1 MHKSIRI
8 RTTPNSED
16 KYVQIKLTQTFDFL
30 EILSLKLTQAEVYRK
45 FAADY
50 GVIVGRVIA
59 NRGFGVPNA
68 KVSIFIPLD
77 DEETD
82 SELIGRYPFKS
93 PLDLDNNG
101 VRYNLL
107 EDTNQGNCHK
117 SVGTFPNKRKM
128 LDNGVWLEIYDKYYK
143 FTTVTNQAG
152 DYMIYGVPTGNQR
165 IHMDVDVSNIG
176 FVSLKPYELI
186 NQGYSPNLFE
196 SNTTFK
202 GGTDLDTLVQ
212 IQKRDYTVNVLPFWG
227 DLVENEIGINRVD
240 FNLGVDITPTSL
252 FFGSIFTHSKD
263 EAIHKLCV
271 PRAFVGANCGFQ
283 TGVGS
288 LEIIRRINTI
298 SNEVELIQSNSTKID
313 EYGNWAVTVPMNL
326 DTVITDEFGNLIPSE
341 DPNVGVPT
349 RARCRFR
356 MAIDEFKFGFAQRT
370 AHYLVPNLYNRY
382 SFGSNTIDDDMVDLR
397 WKKIYTVT
405 NYVPRYQVDDPI
417 SVLAGYDDSPFHTG
431 IKFIGTCE
439 GKTPFPFNR
448 VDANLNPLYS
458 VLCVI
463 ITAVGAIIEMINTI
477 LRVIIFEVVLVFVCF
492 LQHIFEPEKRGS
504 CRCRSCVNLSS
515 GLDEGSTDLIAP
527 PDWSFPEDRYYCAAC
542 YQYGES
548 DAFALKITPYEMVGS
563 VTQDP
568 LGGINVTGQFVVH
581 NNIDYTVSNGFGA
594 DFIVDIAAGLVTS
607 LQSTFGGEQFMAG
620 DVITIPMAEF
630 IGAAQDLIITV
641 NSVDLQTSVEIDG
654 NSIDCSGFTYD
665 VCEDL
670 CYQCQVSII
679 PLDCNGVEY
688 NDGNDWADCVK
699 EQLAEDLG
707 VIVYEFYNDW
717 VIGSLYCP
725 MFEYTRST
733 SIENF
738 CDYDCRPPFDVA
750 DPNDIHR
757 DNLCTLSRIVDKR
770 LFNGGNYDVKGLYS
784 NLLNPDGSGIIAET
798 SGFLYYSARNDIGT
812 NPIGIV
818 SDLGVLNI
826 SGDGKEN
833 LMFATNVI
841 ELGSSLTCDLDG
853 EPYLVNNLVSSSYQK
868 ENGVKTLYDVTN
880 CDVDIFAPNSVNIE
894 GIVLLSQVGVEVLV
908 AETEDNSP
916 SPTIGASDGL
926 TYTIVGDRTQFPD
939 YGSNS
944 HAVLIINRNDTILRR
959 HLCENFPYF
968 NTIGSYSKT
977 FHPIFT
983 PLTGT
988 ISTSDG
994 INIVGSLIPST
1005 NFVVDFPIISIGFFG
1020 HIIIDGQARKVID
1033 VTSATTL
1040 EVDNGTP
1047 FVPFF
1052 SNEIYGNLAL
1062 TPSDYLYNS
1071 NGAVQSYTD
1080 TCAGFD
1086 DLIDVSGATV
1096 AENMPPYYM
1105 YFGMNLGNT
1114 ALDKLRRTY
1123 FDKCVG

>member
-143 FTTVTNQAG
+143 YTTVTNQAG

-288 LEIIRRINTI
+288 LEIIRRISTM

-326 DTVITDEFGNLIPSE
+326 DTVVTDEFGNLIPSE
-341 DPNVGVPT
+341 DPNVGIPT

-356 MAIDEFKFGFAQRT
+356 MAIDEFKFGFSERT

-448 VDANLNPLYS
+448 VDANFNPLYNI
-458 VLCVI
+458 LCVVI
-463 ITAVGAIIEMINTI
+463 SAIGSIIEIINDI
-477 LRVIIFEVVLVFVCF
+477 LRFIIFEVVLVTICF
-492 LQHIFEPEKRGS
+492 FQYLTDPDKRGA
-504 CRCRSCVNLSS
+504 CRCRACVNLAS
-515 GLDEGSTDLIAP
+515 GLDDNSTDLTAP
-527 PDWSFPEDRYYCAAC
+527 ADWGGLIPPAPDENGNNVDDRYECAAC
-542 YQYGES
+542 FGNNSVDGYSLRLDPHDLTPSITTNFTGADDGVYQIYSNFTE
-548 DAFALKITPYEMVGS
+548 ITFGGS
-563 VTQDP
+563 GSGADFEITV
-568 LGGINVTGQFVVH
+568 LGGIVTNVVVMYGGLGFQ
-581 NNIDYTVSNGFGA
+581 NGNTVTIDSPF
-594 DFIVDIAAGLVTS
+594 
-607 LQSTFGGEQFMAG
+607 FGGG
-620 DVITIPMAEF
+620 TSNDLVITIQT
-630 IGAAQDLIITV
+630 I
-641 NSVDLQTSVEIDG
+641 DLQTTVDIDG
-654 NSIDCSGFTYD
+654 TTVDCTTFSADICDQLCFQ
-665 VCEDL
+665 CE
-670 CYQCQVSII
+670 VSII
-679 PLDCNGVEY
+679 PLSCGENEFSNGDE
-688 NDGNDWADCVK
+688 WANCVK

-707 VIVYEFYNDW
+707 VITYEFYNDW

-733 SIENF
+733 SLESF
-738 CDYDCRPPFDVA
+738 CDFDCRPPLDPF

-757 DNLCTLSRIVDKR
+757 DNLCTLSRIVDKK
-770 LFNGGNYDVKGLYS
+770 LFNGGNPSDWDIKGLYS
-784 NLLNPDGSGIIAET
+784 NPSNPNGIGFIAET
-798 SGFLYYSARNDIGT
+798 SGFLYYSARNDVGT
-812 NPIGIV
+812 NPTGV
-818 SDLGVLNI
+818 VADLGVLNN
-826 SGDGKEN
+826 GTDGKKN

-853 EPYLVNNLVSSSYQK
+853 KPYLVNNLVSTSYRK
-868 ENGVKTLYDVTN
+868 DNGVGTLFNVTD
-880 CDVDIFAPNSVNIE
+880 CDADIFSEVNTSA
-894 GIVLLSQVGVEVLV
+894 IVLLSQAGTVVLV
-908 AETEDNSP
+908 DEVES
-916 SPTIGASDGL
+916 IG
-926 TYTIVGDRTQFPD
+926 VGQFQGSNGIDYSYSGSTTGFPD
-939 YGSNS
+939 YGSGTHN
-944 HAVLIINRNDTILRR
+944 VIIIDRADIILRQ

-968 NTIGSYSKT
+968 NTIGSYST
-977 FHPIFT
+977 TSHP
-983 PLTGT
+983 TGGD
-988 ISTSDG
+988 ILYDNYG
-994 INIVGSLIPST
+994 NIVESL
-1005 NFVVDFPIISIGFFG
+1005 
-1020 HIIIDGQARKVID
+1020 
-1033 VTSATTL
+1033 
-1040 EVDNGTP
+1040 
-1047 FVPFF
+1047 
-1052 SNEIYGNLAL
+1052 
-1062 TPSDYLYNS
+1062 
-1071 NGAVQSYTD
+1071 TD

-1105 YFGMNLGNT
+1105 YFGMALGNT